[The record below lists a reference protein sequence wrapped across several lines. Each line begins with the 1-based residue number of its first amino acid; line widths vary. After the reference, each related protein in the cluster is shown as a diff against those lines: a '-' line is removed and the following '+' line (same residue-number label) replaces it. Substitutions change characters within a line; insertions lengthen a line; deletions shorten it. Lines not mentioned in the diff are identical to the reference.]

1 MVLKDMRNESGEDL
15 PFGDR
20 RQELVFI
27 GIKLSIDAIQNT
39 LDSCLLTDK
48 EMDLKP
54 EEWEE
59 SMVDSIKLFLDPEDE
74 EDEEDEEGGDEEEEQ
89 GEDNEDN

>member
-1 MVLKDMRNESGEDL
+1 MLLIWILL
-15 PFGDR
+15 PIF
-20 RQELVFI
+20 Q
-27 GIKLSIDAIQNT
+27 
-39 LDSCLLTDK
+39 CLLTDK

-74 EDEEDEEGGDEEEEQ
+74 EDEEGIIYYYLLFII
-89 GEDNEDN
+89 NIYY